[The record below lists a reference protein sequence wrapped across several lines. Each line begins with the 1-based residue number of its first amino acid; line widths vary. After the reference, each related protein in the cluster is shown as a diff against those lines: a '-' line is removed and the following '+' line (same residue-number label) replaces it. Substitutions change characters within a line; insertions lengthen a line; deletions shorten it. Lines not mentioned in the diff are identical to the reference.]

1 MAFSLRVA
9 TPART
14 GLAGRV
20 AAPRVSA
27 SRSVKAF
34 YKVTL
39 KTPSGEQ
46 TIECAGE

>member
-1 MAFSLRVA
+1 MASLRV

-14 GLAGRV
+14 GLVGRV
-20 AAPRVSA
+20 APRPA
-27 SRSVKAF
+27 ARAVKAH

-39 KTPSGEQ
+39 KTPSGDQ